1 LGLPEE
7 EDQESLENLSIQP
20 VKNWMGQ
27 VKFWGVIPLRSGVKT
42 RSVLQAY
49 IPESIMKKK
58 LAATPSSIQT
68 DSLGLER
75 IIFFSDA
82 VFAIAVTLL
91 ALEIRLPDSNVIL
104 SEEQLRD
111 QILGMWQ
118 TYLGY
123 FISFMVIGIFWM
135 AHHRKFRLIRAYDSR
150 LMLLNLLLLLV
161 VAFLPFPSSLL
172 SKYPDPVATNFYA
185 LIMIVGEMLLCILW
199 WYASRNNRL
208 TDPKLDPRQRR
219 RQIINPIATS
229 LVFLLSM
236 GIAYLSPALA
246 RLSWI
251 LILPVT
257 MYANR
262 EK

>member
-1 LGLPEE
+1 
-7 EDQESLENLSIQP
+7 
-20 VKNWMGQ
+20 
-27 VKFWGVIPLRSGVKT
+27 
-42 RSVLQAY
+42 
-49 IPESIMKKK
+49 MKKK
-58 LAATPSSIQT
+58 NAAAPSSIQI

-91 ALEIRLPDSNVIL
+91 ALEIRRPDRDVIL
-104 SEEQLRD
+104 TERQLRD

-135 AHHRKFRLIRAYDSR
+135 AHHRKFRLIKSYDSR
-150 LMLLNLLLLLV
+150 LMLLNMLLLLV

-172 SKYPDPVATNFYA
+172 SKYPDRVATNFYA
-185 LIMIVGEMLLCILW
+185 MTMIVGEMLLCLLW

-208 TDPKLDPRQRR
+208 TDPRLDPRQRR
-219 RQIINPIATS
+219 KQLINPIATS

-236 GIAYLSPALA
+236 GDAYLSPTLA

-251 LILPVT
+251 LTLPVAI
-257 MYANR
+257 YANR
-262 EK
+262 ERF

>member
-1 LGLPEE
+1 
-7 EDQESLENLSIQP
+7 
-20 VKNWMGQ
+20 
-27 VKFWGVIPLRSGVKT
+27 
-42 RSVLQAY
+42 
-49 IPESIMKKK
+49 MKKK
-58 LAATPSSIQT
+58 HAAAPSSIQT

-91 ALEIRLPDSNVIL
+91 ALDIRLPDGSVIL
-104 SEEQLRD
+104 TEGQLRD

-135 AHHRKFRLIRAYDSR
+135 AHHRKFRLIRSYDSR

-172 SKYPDPVATNFYA
+172 SKYPERVATNFYS
-185 LIMIVGEMLLCILW
+185 LVMILGEMLLGLLW

-208 TDPKLDPRQRR
+208 TDPHLDPEQRR
-219 RQIINPIATS
+219 RQFINPIATS
-229 LVFLLSM
+229 LIFLLSM
-236 GIAYLSPALA
+236 GIAYLNPTLA
-246 RLSWI
+246 MLSWF

-257 MYANR
+257 MVANR

>member
-1 LGLPEE
+1 
-7 EDQESLENLSIQP
+7 
-20 VKNWMGQ
+20 
-27 VKFWGVIPLRSGVKT
+27 
-42 RSVLQAY
+42 
-49 IPESIMKKK
+49 MKKNHT
-58 LAATPSSIQT
+58 AAPSSIQT

-91 ALEIRLPDSNVIL
+91 ALEIRLPESDVIL
-104 SEEQLRD
+104 TERQLRE

-135 AHHRKFRLIRAYDSR
+135 AHHRKFRLIRSYDSR
-150 LMLLNLLLLLV
+150 LMLLNMLLLLV

-185 LIMIVGEMLLCILW
+185 LTMIIGELLLALLW

-219 RQIINPIATS
+219 KQFINPIATS

-236 GIAYLSPALA
+236 GIAYLSPTLA

>member
-1 LGLPEE
+1 
-7 EDQESLENLSIQP
+7 
-20 VKNWMGQ
+20 
-27 VKFWGVIPLRSGVKT
+27 
-42 RSVLQAY
+42 
-49 IPESIMKKK
+49 MKKK
-58 LAATPSSIQT
+58 NATAPASVQT

-91 ALEIRLPDSNVIL
+91 ALEIRLPDGDVIL
-104 SEEQLRD
+104 TEGQLRE

-150 LMLLNLLLLLV
+150 LMLLNMLLLLV

-172 SKYPDPVATNFYA
+172 SKYSDRVSTNFYSTV
-185 LIMIVGEMLLCILW
+185 MIVGELLLGLLW

-208 TDPKLDPRQRR
+208 TDPHLDPRQRR
-219 RQIINPIATS
+219 RQFINPIATS
-229 LVFLLSM
+229 MVFLLSM
-236 GIAYLSPALA
+236 GIAYLSPNLA

-251 LILPVT
+251 LILPVAT
-257 MYANR
+257 YANR
-262 EK
+262 ER

>member
-1 LGLPEE
+1 
-7 EDQESLENLSIQP
+7 
-20 VKNWMGQ
+20 
-27 VKFWGVIPLRSGVKT
+27 
-42 RSVLQAY
+42 
-49 IPESIMKKK
+49 MKKK
-58 LAATPSSIQT
+58 HAAAPSSIQT

-91 ALEIRLPDSNVIL
+91 ALEIRLPNGNVIL
-104 SEEQLRD
+104 TEEQLRD

-135 AHHRKFRLIRAYDSR
+135 AHHRKFRLIRSYDSR

-172 SKYPDPVATNFYA
+172 SKYPERVATNFYS
-185 LIMIVGEMLLCILW
+185 LVMILGELLLGLLW

-208 TDPKLDPRQRR
+208 TDPTLDPRQRR
-219 RQIINPIATS
+219 RQFINPIATS
-229 LVFLLSM
+229 LIFLLSM
-236 GIAYLSPALA
+236 GIAYLNPTLA
-246 RLSWI
+246 MLSWF

-257 MYANR
+257 MVANR